1 MPSWRLWPLVLA
13 LAMPVVAHAAEPAV
27 LPPEVT
33 ATQLPTDAELDGAW
47 ARVQLR
53 ANPGPFQYLAY
64 ELTSRGPAGVVSH
77 VRGFMGRSDVV
88 TRTELLTKTDLR
100 RIMGYLRDL
109 GALKLPAV
117 LPAPL
122 QPRKPKPSAIGV
134 LDTASEATHGPD
146 HSPVPVVELSFRL
159 GDHECTVLVTD
170 PDSQADRRYARF
182 IELLRHVAL
191 HVAGPIAYEAPSGSA
206 GQAGYLFIDSA
217 PSAEVSVDGVPLGE
231 TTPVFAHA
239 VAPGNHTI
247 MLENKRLELRREV
260 KVKVQAGLTTAVEL
274 ELP

>member
-1 MPSWRLWPLVLA
+1 MTSPWRAVA

-109 GALKLPAV
+109 GAL
-117 LPAPL
+117 
-122 QPRKPKPSAIGV
+122 
-134 LDTASEATHGPD
+134 
-146 HSPVPVVELSFRL
+146 
-159 GDHECTVLVTD
+159 
-170 PDSQADRRYARF
+170 
-182 IELLRHVAL
+182 
-191 HVAGPIAYEAPSGSA
+191 
-206 GQAGYLFIDSA
+206 
-217 PSAEVSVDGVPLGE
+217 
-231 TTPVFAHA
+231 
-239 VAPGNHTI
+239 
-247 MLENKRLELRREV
+247 
-260 KVKVQAGLTTAVEL
+260 
-274 ELP
+274 